1 MKSLINKMLK
11 KAGMMEY
18 NLFTRWKLDTF
29 NDAER
34 RRQLLRNR
42 KLNAMMDTLDKKH
55 RNHLK
60 SGLGKIDGD
69 AMNTG
74 MKKKIVNR
82 LAFIGFG
89 RLKNAFNDWKAHTFR
104 KFAEERER
112 KIAKVID
119 TLV

>member
-1 MKSLINKMLK
+1 MKSMINKMLK
-11 KAGMMEY
+11 KAGLMVY

-29 NDAER
+29 NDVER

-42 KLNAMMDTLDKKH
+42 KLNAMMDTLDKTH

-60 SGLGKIDGD
+60 TALGKIDGD
-69 AMNTG
+69 SMKTG
-74 MKKKIVNR
+74 MKRKIVNR

-89 RLKNAFNDWKAHTFR
+89 KLKNAFNDWKAHTFR